1 MCGQLNVITGPMF
14 AGKSSE
20 LIRRMRN
27 AQWSQKNIIIFN
39 YIGDNRYSKEDSV
52 ATHNGEYMR
61 AKKVANLGSQDVTGY
76 DVIGIDELHLFPDF
90 ETVDRWAQEGKHIE
104 VSLINSGLS
113 RAPIEAFTFVASKAT
128 NITFLTSVCDKCFQS
143 ASFTTRTA
151 KIRNT
156 LIGGAEAYAPRC
168 AGCWNI

>member
-90 ETVDRWAQEGKHIE
+90 ETVDRW
-104 VSLINSGLS
+104 V
-113 RAPIEAFTFVASKAT
+113 
-128 NITFLTSVCDKCFQS
+128 
-143 ASFTTRTA
+143 
-151 KIRNT
+151 
-156 LIGGAEAYAPRC
+156 
-168 AGCWNI
+168 